1 MLALHLVTPFFS
13 EISWSGAGNPMLDIL
28 SGHPQPAEGQPH
40 GFVAEQPR
48 REALG
53 ETDLGS
59 KGEHLPTG
67 GLAQPG

>member
-1 MLALHLVTPFFS
+1 
-13 EISWSGAGNPMLDIL
+13 MLDIL

-48 REALG
+48 REAWG

-59 KGEHLPTG
+59 KGERLPTG